1 MSNALDGD
9 SFRTY
14 RLRLMHSHL
23 RECVMKCGGRWIKRL
38 GRKVRGMGHVYQFWC
53 SRIFFVRRCS
63 DMCNR
68 SEYDFKIIGSNLK
81 ALRLA
86 KDLTVE
92 EVRDYIR

>member
-1 MSNALDGD
+1 
-9 SFRTY
+9 
-14 RLRLMHSHL
+14 
-23 RECVMKCGGRWIKRL
+23 
-38 GRKVRGMGHVYQFWC
+38 
-53 SRIFFVRRCS
+53 
-63 DMCNR
+63 MCNR